1 MNQLSYI
8 APHSTAVVC
17 GLVVAVAT
25 AIFFVP
31 MTALMYLATL
41 ADGTGESVMIGF
53 GLSLMA
59 FIFAPLFYFIMTYI
73 GVLILAWVYNLV
85 ARKTGGI
92 KFKLTP
98 VEASEAP
105 QQPFQPEQG

>member
-8 APHSTAVVC
+8 APHRTAVVC

-25 AIFFVP
+25 AIFFIP
-31 MTALMYLATL
+31 LAALMYLATL
-41 ADGTGESVMIGF
+41 ADGTGESVMITF
-53 GLSLMA
+53 SLSLVA
-59 FIFAPLFYFIMTYI
+59 FVFAPLVYFIMTYI
-73 GVLILAWVYNLV
+73 GVLILAWVYNLI

-98 VEASEAP
+98 VDPSNPP
-105 QQPFQPEQG
+105 QQQLEAEQG